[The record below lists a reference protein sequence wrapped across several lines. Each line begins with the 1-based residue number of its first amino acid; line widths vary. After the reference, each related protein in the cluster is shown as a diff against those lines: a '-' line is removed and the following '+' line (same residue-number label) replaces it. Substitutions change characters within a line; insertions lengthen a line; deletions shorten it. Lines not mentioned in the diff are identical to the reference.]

1 MYDSTNPKQPFYVA
15 NQIVMT
21 ENEQKVLTKLY
32 QPLVGILGVG
42 LYTTLVNEF
51 DTIPFAGEYKTLYQL
66 QEQTDSDLKN
76 LFTTIHHLEAVGLL
90 KTFIGQNPVLGDVII
105 FQLLSIPTP
114 QEFFST
120 FLLSSLLRE
129 RVGEV
134 GFGRLVKEF
143 TPRYFMGLK
152 DAREVTA
159 GFFDIF
165 HLSQESAIEPPDAVK
180 QAHQQ
185 IGKKREQKL
194 DLGKAT
200 SKIDWDFLIAL
211 FDAYHIDKSEIDK
224 HRNQIMELISFYD
237 LTEQDFVSEAILT
250 LSAGKTSLDM
260 QAIASV
266 IAENYGRKRTKAS
279 VKKQTQPVK
288 DTVATIKNLSTK
300 DDALLK
306 DINQYTVIEYLY
318 HLKETKG
325 GYVTPNEKRVIY
337 RLQNQYGLSPQ
348 LINVLVHTCLEYDSI
363 LSPNLADRIA
373 NDWLQQNVTTAV
385 QAIEYVNKRR
395 KRQKQAS
402 QSRYR
407 TKSKPVKKVNDW
419 SSKSKQAMPTNKQP
433 MTDDE
438 MNQIFKD
445 FGKEN

>member
-51 DTIPFAGEYKTLYQL
+51 DTIPFAGDYKTLYQL

-76 LFTTIHHLEAVGLL
+76 LFTTLHHLEAVGLL
-90 KTFIGQNPVLGDVII
+90 KTFVGQNPVLGDVII
-105 FQLLSIPTP
+105 FQLLPVPTP

-129 RVGEV
+129 RMGEV
-134 GFGRLVKEF
+134 GFNRLVKEF
-143 TPRYFMGLK
+143 TPRFFMGLK
-152 DAREVTA
+152 DAREVTS
-159 GFFDIF
+159 GFFDVF
-165 HLSQESAIEPPDAVK
+165 HLSQENAIEPPDAVK
-180 QAHQQ
+180 KAHQQ
-185 IGKKREQKL
+185 VGKKEKQKPN
-194 DLGKAT
+194 LGKVT
-200 SKIDWDFLIAL
+200 TKIDWDFLIAL
-211 FDAYHIDKSEIDK
+211 FDAYHIDKNEIDK
-224 HRNQIMELISFYD
+224 HRNEIMELISFYD
-237 LTEQDFVSEAILT
+237 LTEQDFVGEAILT

-260 QAIASV
+260 QAIAAV

-279 VKKQTQPVK
+279 VKQQTQPVK
-288 DTVATIKNLSTK
+288 DTVATIKNLSSK

-306 DINQYTVIEYLY
+306 DINQYSSIEYLY

-325 GYVTPNEKRVIY
+325 GYVTPNEKRVVY

-385 QAIEYVNKRR
+385 QAIEYVNNRR
-395 KRQKQAS
+395 KRQKQT
-402 QSRYR
+402 SRYR
-407 TKSKPVKKVNDW
+407 TKTKPVKKVNDW
-419 SSKSKQAMPTNKQP
+419 SSKAKQAMPTDKQP
-433 MTDDE
+433 MSDDE

>member
-1 MYDSTNPKQPFYVA
+1 MYESTNPKQPFYVA
-15 NQIVMT
+15 NQVVMT

-42 LYTTLVNEF
+42 LYATLVNEF

-76 LFTTIHHLEAVGLL
+76 IFSSLHHLEAVGLI

-105 FQLLSIPTP
+105 FQLIPVPTP

-134 GFGRLVKEF
+134 GFERLVKEF
-143 TPRYFMGLK
+143 TPRYFVGLK
-152 DAREVTA
+152 DASEVTA
-159 GFFDIF
+159 GFFDVF
-165 HLSQESAIEPPDAVK
+165 HLSEENAIEPPAAVK
-180 QAHQQ
+180 QAHKQV
-185 IGKKREQKL
+185 GKKESEKPQ
-194 DLGKAT
+194 LGDHAHN
-200 SKIDWDFLIAL
+200 IDWDFLTAL
-211 FDAYHIDKSEIDK
+211 FDAYHVSKKEVDK
-224 HRNQIMELISFYD
+224 HRSEITQMVSFYD
-237 LTEQDFVSEAILT
+237 LSEQDFVSEAILT
-250 LSAGKTSLDM
+250 LSAGKTTLDM
-260 QAIASV
+260 QAIATV
-266 IAENYGRKRTKAS
+266 IAENYGHKRTQNS
-279 VKKQTQPVK
+279 VRKQTQASK
-288 DTVATIKNLSTK
+288 DSIKTIQNLSTK
-300 DDALLK
+300 DDKLLK
-306 DINQYTVIEYLY
+306 DINQYTAIEYLY

-395 KRQKQAS
+395 KRQRQTS
-402 QSRYR
+402 HYR
-407 TKSKPVKKVNDW
+407 TRTKTVKKGNDW
-419 SSKSKQAMPTNKQP
+419 SAKAKQEKQSSRPT
-433 MTDDE
+433 MSDDE
-438 MNQIFKD
+438 MNQIFKN

>member
-1 MYDSTNPKQPFYVA
+1 MYESTNPKQPFYVA
-15 NQIVMT
+15 NQVVMT

-42 LYTTLVNEF
+42 LYATLVNEF

-76 LFTTIHHLEAVGLL
+76 IFSSLHHLEAVGLI

-105 FQLLSIPTP
+105 FQLIPVPTP

-134 GFGRLVKEF
+134 GFERLVKEF
-143 TPRYFMGLK
+143 TPRYFVGLK
-152 DAREVTA
+152 DASEVTA
-159 GFFDIF
+159 GFFDVF
-165 HLSQESAIEPPDAVK
+165 HLSEENAIEPPAAVK
-180 QAHQQ
+180 QAHKQV
-185 IGKKREQKL
+185 GEKEKEKL
-194 DLGKAT
+194 ELGGT
-200 SKIDWDFLIAL
+200 TPNIDWDFLTAL
-211 FDAYHIDKSEIDK
+211 FDAYHVSKKEVDK
-224 HRNQIMELISFYD
+224 HRSEITQMISFYD
-237 LTEQDFVSEAILT
+237 LSEQDFVSEAILT
-250 LSAGKTSLDM
+250 LSAGKTTLDV
-260 QAIASV
+260 QAIATV
-266 IAENYGRKRTKAS
+266 IAENYGHKRTKNS
-279 VKKQTQPVK
+279 VRKQTQASK
-288 DTVATIKNLSTK
+288 DSIKTIQNLSTK
-300 DDALLK
+300 DDKLLK
-306 DINQYTVIEYLY
+306 DINQYTAIEYLY
-318 HLKETKG
+318 HLKEIKG

-395 KRQKQAS
+395 KRQRQTS
-402 QSRYR
+402 HYR
-407 TKSKPVKKVNDW
+407 TRTKTVKKGNDW
-419 SSKSKQAMPTNKQP
+419 SAKANQEKQSSRPT
-433 MTDDE
+433 MSDDE
-438 MNQIFKD
+438 MNQIFKN